1 MSRRSGR
8 GRGIARLDGC
18 GAISSARGRGKHRVG
33 AGGPHNDLWFAIA
46 CGIGP
51 TSARCA
57 GALTHADEPPNS
69 LMNLPLQQLRDIL
82 YAGVAPDIMMAERA
96 NHDAAAA
103 HRDLFDL
110 VPRRPLVRNS
120 LWNRP
125 NLREPE

>member
-46 CGIGP
+46 CGIGA

-69 LMNLPLQQLRDIL
+69 LMNPPLQQLRDIL

-96 NHDAAAA
+96 RAASRYRPTRDPNQSRWLWRSVSDDAE
-103 HRDLFDL
+103 RCG
-110 VPRRPLVRNS
+110 
-120 LWNRP
+120 
-125 NLREPE
+125 